1 MDSELEPGPE
11 LLQPSHPLCSANK
24 QIQPRPEFHLDPSID
39 KNMESRSLKPF
50 GWMTAALQHR
60 SLAEPVSAATM
71 LPPAALSTQQ
81 PAHHSLLSRYADLVF
96 TQPAVDWSATRQ
108 RTWLCRYYGKS
119 TKYLHSIYS
128 VSTQYL
134 HSKWVHICMQSP
146 WAQSQLP
153 SSGVGDKGGNN
164 WVCLLCWAGLLCL
177 PATQPHLNSLSCV
190 SLGSPIEISIAIII
204 SNES

>member
-81 PAHHSLLSRYADLVF
+81 PAHHSLLPDMQTWYSHNLQWTGRPPDKG
-96 TQPAVDWSATRQ
+96 PDCVDIMERVQSIYTV
-108 RTWLCRYYGKS
+108 S
-119 TKYLHSIYS
+119 TEYLHSIYT
-128 VSTQYL
+128 VSGYIFACS
-134 HSKWVHICMQSP
+134 HHEPS
-146 WAQSQLP
+146 P
-153 SSGVGDKGGNN
+153 SSPALVLGTKVGTTEC
-164 WVCLLCWAGLLCL
+164 VCCAGLGC
-177 PATQPHLNSLSCV
+177 CV
-190 SLGSPIEISIAIII
+190 SPPLSHI
-204 SNES
+204 